1 MANEVDELFGGG
13 SGTTD
18 PQVRGALALAALG
31 TLTSIVGMACL
42 SAPGA
47 AIVLMGLWRIEKELD
62 RVDNGYLD
70 ISARP
75 AVLSARRWVFA
86 ALAVVIALL
95 FLQVVLYAQ
104 GFYQMLGDRFF
115 HDILPQLLAGQA

>member
-13 SGTTD
+13 TGTTD
-18 PQVRGALALAALG
+18 PKVNGALVLAALG
-31 TLTSIVGMACL
+31 TLTAIIGMACF

-47 AIVLMGLWRIEKELD
+47 AIVLVGLWRIEKELD

-70 ISARP
+70 ISTRP
-75 AVLSARRWVFA
+75 VVLSARRWVFA

-95 FLQVVLYAQ
+95 FLQVVLYSQ
-104 GFYQMLGDRFF
+104 GFYQMLGDLFF
-115 HDILPQLLAGQA
+115 HNLLAGGV